1 MQLQFQQDT
10 RRTAWIL
17 VIQAA
22 LWGATLS
29 GSAIFAHAVPTID
42 EPAPPL
48 KGTLFDGKAFDLAGF
63 KGKVVLVNFF
73 SSYCKFCAYE
83 IGNLE
88 NYYEEFKSQ
97 GFEVLAINI
106 DAPGDKER
114 AARMA
119 NIYNLPGAMV
129 SDLSESGFEKNYPTP
144 TCFILDR
151 KGYLRAK
158 LTGAKQPKFYRDVIE
173 PLLKE

>member
-1 MQLQFQQDT
+1 MILIQSINGWRSAWVKALQPIALSMLLACSALQLN
-10 RRTAWIL
+10 
-17 VIQAA
+17 AA
-22 LWGATLS
+22 P
-29 GSAIFAHAVPTID
+29 VID

-48 KGTLFDGKAFDLAGF
+48 KGTLFDGKAFDLADY

-88 NYYEEFKSQ
+88 NYYEEFKAH

-106 DAPGDKER
+106 DGPDDKER

-119 NIYNLPGAMV
+119 KNYNLPGAMV
-129 SDLSESGFEKNYPTP
+129 SDLSESGFEKKYPTP

-151 KGYLRAK
+151 KGLIRAK
-158 LTGAKQPKFYRDVIE
+158 LTGAKQPKFYREVLE